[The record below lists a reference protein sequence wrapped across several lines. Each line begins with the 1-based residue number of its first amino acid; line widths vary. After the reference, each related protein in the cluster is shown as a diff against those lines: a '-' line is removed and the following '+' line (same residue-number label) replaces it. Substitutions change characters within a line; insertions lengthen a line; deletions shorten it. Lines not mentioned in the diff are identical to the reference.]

1 MYTVNVIWLLVED
14 MDDFA
19 RLSLPSCI
27 LNLLFCCFMFC
38 YVNIVN
44 K

>member
-19 RLSLPSCI
+19 RLSAVMHFERI
-27 LNLLFCCFMFC
+27 ILLF
-38 YVNIVN
+38 YVFAM
-44 K
+44 